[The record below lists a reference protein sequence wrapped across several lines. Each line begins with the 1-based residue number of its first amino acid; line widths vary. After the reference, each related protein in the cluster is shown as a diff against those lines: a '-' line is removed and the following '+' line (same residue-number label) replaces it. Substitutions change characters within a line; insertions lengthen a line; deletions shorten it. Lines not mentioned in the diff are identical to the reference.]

1 MNKIKPFKDHKEDL
15 KETQITSR
23 QMPVNSMGRRLRKL
37 NQLIQRERDVS
48 KQIVILAEIV
58 LYATQILDKENT
70 SIFQKCTDDGK
81 KVET

>member
-1 MNKIKPFKDHKEDL
+1 MNKIMPFKDHKEDL

-23 QMPVNSMGRRLRKL
+23 QMPVHSMGRHLRKL

-70 SIFQKCTDDGK
+70 SIFQKCTDEGQN
-81 KVET
+81 VET